1 MTGHQRTVGSRG
13 TAPTGGTPE
22 AQGWQA
28 PHRRPRR
35 SHRYPVRAQDRHPWE
50 MLPKEIGCGSGMTC
64 WQRLKEWYEVE
75 VWDHL
80 HEALLDRLGEADHI
94 DWSRASSNSATV
106 PTPGRPCML
115 EY

>member
-1 MTGHQRTVGSRG
+1 
-13 TAPTGGTPE
+13 
-22 AQGWQA
+22 
-28 PHRRPRR
+28 
-35 SHRYPVRAQDRHPWE
+35 
-50 MLPKEIGCGSGMTC
+50 MTC